1 MSFERHREIFPSDGG
16 ASIAASAPAHR
27 LDEFPAGY
35 SSAGWS
41 PPVPASASP
50 TGYEYAVKSSCRS
63 SSFHRTAY
71 YVLTVCV
78 SPRGKGTNIRSGTC
92 SATIREI
99 RSAEDARVALQLH
112 RKEMAVEG

>member
-78 SPRGKGTNIRSGTC
+78 SPRGKGIALVSNGWEARETR
-92 SATIREI
+92 TI
-99 RSAEDARVALQLH
+99 SYCKL
-112 RKEMAVEG
+112 